1 MGLQT
6 LHTGSGTLKMAR
18 GNLSKE
24 IKRMVDGL
32 VQVVRLQ
39 NCEVMRTA
47 DQDSNIVAHYL

>member
-6 LHTGSGTLKMAR
+6 LYTGSGTLKMAR
-18 GNLSKE
+18 GNLPKE